1 MGKQTNHSVSAGDKT
16 IRRNTRWLLRLTIL
30 TVAFTVLSGLLSG
43 CHPCSIPGACEP
55 TFTEAVA
62 YVGDKGDIYFDI
74 PIRKSYKRTE
84 LKSFYVGRVNDEGF
98 ADPIW
103 TIGRP
108 DYTPE
113 GKLVVTDYIS
123 LPLRYG
129 QNIAGTRVL
138 ISPKALNNGLY
149 SIGGFI
155 SVYGDKGKN
164 YFHLMGRF
172 SYDNGAVQN
181 LND

>member
-1 MGKQTNHSVSAGDKT
+1 MVFSR
-16 IRRNTRWLLRLTIL
+16 IIIWRNVRWLLRLTAL
-30 TVAFTVLSGLLSG
+30 TVLGGLLSG

-62 YVGDKGDIYFDI
+62 YVGDEGEIYFDI
-74 PIRKSYKRTE
+74 PVRKNKQFKLS
-84 LKSFYVGRVNDEGF
+84 SFGVFRINDEGF
-98 ADPIW
+98 AAPPVWGIE
-103 TIGRP
+103 RL

-113 GKLVVTDYIS
+113 GKLAVTDYIP

-138 ISPKALNNGLY
+138 TPPKVLNNGLY
-149 SIGGFI
+149 AIDGSIFVHG
-155 SVYGDKGKN
+155 KGH
-164 YFHLMGRF
+164 FGLMGRF
-172 SYDNGAVQN
+172 SYDNSTVQN